1 MNLFKIKVYGMKKN
15 MNKYLSTLLIIALA
29 NFSFSH
35 NSKKKAN
42 NEQKKIAVKKAILK
56 EATVYTSGVQLRSK
70 LSFNAVKGLNEIIIE
85 EISPSID
92 PQTIQVG
99 ATGNVIILDSK
110 YSLFYPIDAPKDNS
124 FETIKLKKSIRLLN
138 DSIEAKGYELRR
150 LNESIAVY
158 NEVKNILQNN
168 GLVKNKGKVNDSI
181 HLLKEIIEFYAE
193 KMNKINRTV
202 LDLSKQKNKS
212 NKGLSKM
219 NQRLNRLN
227 EKLRKLGQSGRKQDP
242 IPRITISLI
251 AESTTNG
258 EINFSYLAK
267 NAGWTPLYDIRS
279 KSAEG
284 KIFMNYKAQVHQNT
298 GLDWKNIKL
307 SISTNNPY
315 ANKTKPELNPWYI
328 SYMSYR
334 KDLKVNRNNLYEMT
348 TVPSRAITNM
358 GYSYKSEDTE
368 EEAIDANEFTTLT
381 HQLTAAEF
389 KIDLPYNIVS
399 NGEKHMVLVQKSELE
414 TNFKYYAV
422 PKLDASVYLVAEML
436 KIDELQLIPS
446 KANIFFDGSYIGET
460 FIDPTTMNDTLYLSL
475 GKDPNIAISRKL
487 ISSKCKEKTIGDK
500 IEKYLAY
507 SIEIKN
513 MKSSKVEVVIQD
525 QIPIT
530 TNEDIIIDKI
540 NAGKGQLQE
549 RTGLIEWKTVL
560 KPKDQKTYD
569 FDYRIKFDKDKQINI

>member
-1 MNLFKIKVYGMKKN
+1 
-15 MNKYLSTLLIIALA
+15 MNKLLLTTLMITLVNLSYSLD
-29 NFSFSH
+29 
-35 NSKKKAN
+35 SKKEAS
-42 NEQKKIAVKKAILK
+42 NELKKAVLKKAALK
-56 EATVYTSGVQLRSK
+56 EATIYTSGVQLRSD
-70 LSFNAVKGLNEIIIE
+70 LSYNAVKGLNEIIIE
-85 EISPSID
+85 GISPSID
-92 PQTIQVG
+92 PQTIQVSASG
-99 ATGNVIILDSK
+99 KVIILDSK
-110 YSLFYPIDAPKDNS
+110 YGLFYPTNASPNNNS
-124 FETIKLKKSIRLLN
+124 ETIQLKNSIRLLN
-138 DSIEAKGYELRR
+138 DSIEAIGYELRN
-150 LNESIAVY
+150 LDESIVVY
-158 NEVKNILQNN
+158 KEAKNILQSN

-181 HLLKEIIEFYAE
+181 QLLKEIIEFYAE
-193 KMNKINRTV
+193 KMNKINRKV

-212 NKGLSKM
+212 NKALSKM

-227 EKLRKLGQSGRKQDP
+227 EKLRKLGQAGEKQDP

-258 EINFSYLAK
+258 EINLSYLAK
-267 NAGWTPLYDIRS
+267 NAGWIPLYDIRS

-307 SISTNNPY
+307 NISTNNPY

-328 SYMSYR
+328 SYMTYR
-334 KDLKVNRNNLYEMT
+334 NDLKERENKIYELT
-348 TVPSRAITNM
+348 TVPSRAIKNM
-358 GYSYKSEDTE
+358 GYSYISEDTE
-368 EEAIDANEFTTLT
+368 AEAIDANEFTSIT

-389 KIDLPYNIVS
+389 KIDLPYNITS
-399 NGEKHMVLVQKSELE
+399 NGEKHMVLIQKSALE

-436 KIDELQLIPS
+436 KVDQLQLIPA

-513 MKSSKVEVVIQD
+513 MKSTQVEVVIQD

-530 TNEDIIIDKI
+530 TNEDIVIDKI
-540 NAGKGQLQE
+540 NAGKGKLKQ
-549 RTGLIEWKTVL
+549 RTGLIEWKTIL
-560 KPKDQKTYD
+560 KPTNQKTYN
-569 FDYRIKFDKDKQINI
+569 FEYRIKFDKNKQINI